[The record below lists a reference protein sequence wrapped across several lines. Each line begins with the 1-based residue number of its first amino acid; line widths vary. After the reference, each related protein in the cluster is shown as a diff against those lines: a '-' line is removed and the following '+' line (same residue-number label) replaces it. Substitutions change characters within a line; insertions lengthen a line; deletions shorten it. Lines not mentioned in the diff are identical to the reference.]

1 MAIGVAAALE
11 FSRMSAEG
19 MMAVLYSLRLS
30 IWSICVPALACAAV
44 FTVIGYLLS
53 CWIAPANVGTMHDVI
68 NVIRHTLNHRMLEAG
83 QFYTFEDNQRT
94 IYLERWETPDIAT
107 GVFIR
112 QIFGGEESGRDDQRG
127 AGGVPPQRCRA
138 W

>member
-30 IWSICVPALACAAV
+30 IWSICLPAIACAAL
-44 FTVIGYLLS
+44 FTVVGYLLS
-53 CWIAPANVGTMHDVI
+53 CWVAPANVGTMHDVI

-83 QFYTFEDNQRT
+83 QFYSFEENQRT
-94 IYLERWETPDIAT
+94 MYLERWKRRTSRPACSSGKWRRKRTPRRRSTPPAPSSGAT
-107 GVFIR
+107 NR
-112 QIFGGEESGRDDQRG
+112 MWS
-127 AGGVPPQRCRA
+127 
-138 W
+138 